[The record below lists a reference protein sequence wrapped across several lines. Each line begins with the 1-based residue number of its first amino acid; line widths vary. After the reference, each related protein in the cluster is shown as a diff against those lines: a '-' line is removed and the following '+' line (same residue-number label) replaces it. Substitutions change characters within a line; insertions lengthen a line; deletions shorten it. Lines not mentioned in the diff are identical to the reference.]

1 MAWVCLFIPAGTVAD
16 ARRIGAL
23 VEAGK
28 IKMQPHWDT
37 REACDRFIDSLPVG
51 GRNQYLATMV
61 AVHLPERAP
70 VYVPAPESAWRFDSL
85 GDVAATVAVFASIWA
100 VGIASCWAALA

>member
-1 MAWVCLFIPAGTVAD
+1 MWTCLFIPAATIAD

-28 IKMQPHWDT
+28 IKPQPHWAT
-37 REACDRFIDSLPVG
+37 REACDLFIDSLPAG
-51 GRNQYLATMV
+51 GSVQYLATMV
-61 AVHLPERAP
+61 SVRLPERAP
-70 VYVPAPESAWRFDSL
+70 VYVPAPEPAWRFDSL

-100 VGIASCWAALA
+100 VGIASCWSALA